1 MKRFR
6 RLVSFLLICVML
18 FSMTALA
25 AEARA
30 STRITS
36 TTATISVK
44 SDGDLKIRYV
54 IVATGTMDTLGASSI
69 KIERYNGSKW
79 VTEYTY
85 TVANTSDLQTSN
97 AIQYSNTLTH
107 TPEYTGT
114 SYRAVVSFIAKD
126 SSGTSTKESTTS
138 SVAT

>member
-1 MKRFR
+1 
-6 RLVSFLLICVML
+6 ML